1 MRPLIV
7 AYDEQIFLLQEVGGI
22 SRYFAEL
29 VNQFQINPELG
40 IHPVFVSTKSRN
52 KHLFALTSPNAPT
65 PSRGLG
71 WALGQLLASVFKR
84 GKVAN
89 GAHVLHLTF
98 YLPGFLSRFSDVPKV
113 VTLFDMIPES
123 FPGKRLWNPHFRKR
137 KYLEN
142 ASGIVSISESST
154 EEMRSKYGLNSP
166 VVTTY
171 LGVSSDF
178 RPGLEKPVWAPQKY
192 LLFVGKRGGYKNW
205 EMAASAFAAIARNFP
220 EVTMQLAGG
229 GPLTK
234 RESKLLKQMGIEGRV
249 CQRSVPDS
257 ELPNLYSNAAGLLYP
272 SEREGFGLPL
282 VEAMASGVPIIA
294 SDVAINREICGDG
307 AKYFDLFSLDSFASE
322 VKEVIRGGEELKSL
336 RMAAIAR
343 AKTYTWYKC
352 AAETAK
358 VYRSVVQE
366 ERTQGE

>member
-1 MRPLIV
+1 VRPLTV

-22 SRYFAEL
+22 SRYFSEL
-29 VNQFQINPELG
+29 VNQFQTNPELG

-52 KHLFALTSPNAPT
+52 KHRFALTNSNGPT
-65 PSRGLG
+65 PDKGLG
-71 WALGQLLASVFKR
+71 WALGQLLLSIFDRAKLP
-84 GKVAN
+84 N
-89 GAHVLHLTF
+89 GVHVLHLTF
-98 YLPGFLSRFSDVPKV
+98 YLPGFLNRFPAVPKV

-137 KYLEN
+137 QYLEN

-166 VVTTY
+166 VLTTY

-178 RPGLEKPVWAPQKY
+178 RPGLEKPVWAPQNY

-205 EMAASAFAAIARNFP
+205 GMAASAFAAIARDFP
-220 EVTMQLAGG
+220 EVTIQLAGG

-234 RESKLLKQMGIEGRV
+234 RESKLLKQLGIEGRV
-249 CQRSVPDS
+249 SQRGVPDS
-257 ELPNLYSNAAGLLYP
+257 ELPNLYSNTIGLLYP

-307 AKYFDLFSLDSFASE
+307 AKYFDLLSLDSFASE
-322 VKEVIRGGEELKSL
+322 LEEVIQGGEGLKSI
-336 RMAAIAR
+336 RKAAITR

-358 VYRSVVQE
+358 VYRSVIQE
-366 ERTQGE
+366 ERIQGE